1 MTDAFN
7 MANLPSQDLA
17 PTARR
22 VVQNVERVIVGKG
35 EVVELMLVALL
46 CEGHV
51 LIEDVPGIGKTMLAR
66 SIARSL
72 DCTFR
77 RVQCT
82 PDLLPADI
90 TGTYVYNQRTS
101 DFEFRAGPIFT
112 QVLLADEIN
121 RATPRTQSALLEA
134 MEERQVTAEGDTR
147 PLPRPFVV
155 LATQNPIELE
165 GTFPLPEAQ
174 LDRFLL
180 RVRMGYPSEEDDR
193 TILDRFAEGSPLDDL
208 PAVLSADELMRL
220 QQECRHVRVEDS
232 VREYIIALV
241 HATREHA
248 QVELGASPRAMLGLF
263 RSVQALAAVRGL
275 DYVLP
280 DHVKYM
286 TSYVLE
292 HRILLRTQS
301 HLRGLATSEVLRE
314 VLESVP
320 APVESLGMQAVGRGV
335 RVGTDETAA
344 PEEGAPATG
353 GPTC

>member
-1 MTDAFN
+1 MHKYTPPRHPLTPAT
-7 MANLPSQDLA
+7 L
-17 PTARR
+17 R
-22 VVQNVERVIVGKG
+22 VLQNVERVIVGKG
-35 EVVELMLVALL
+35 DVVELMLVALL

-77 RVQCT
+77 RIQCT

-101 DFEFRAGPIFT
+101 DFEFRPGPIFT

-180 RVRMGYPSEEDDR
+180 RVSMGYPSVEDDR
-193 TILDRFAEGSPLDDL
+193 VILDRFAEGSPLDEL
-208 PAVLSADELMRL
+208 PAVVDAADLLRL
-220 QQECRHVRVEDS
+220 QQECRLVHVEDS

-241 HATREHA
+241 RATREHP
-248 QVELGASPRAMLGLF
+248 QVELGGSPRAMLALF
-263 RSVQALAAVRGL
+263 RSSQALAAVRGL

-280 DHVKYM
+280 DHVKYLAPH
-286 TSYVLE
+286 VLE
-292 HRILLRTQS
+292 HRLLLRTQS

-314 VLESVP
+314 VLDSVP
-320 APVESLGMQAVGRGV
+320 APVEP
-335 RVGTDETAA
+335 VGTAERSRVEEVA
-344 PEEGAPATG
+344 PNGSDAG
-353 GPTC
+353 

>member
-1 MTDAFN
+1 MTTPPPQSFT
-7 MANLPSQDLA
+7 

-22 VVQNVERVIVGKG
+22 VVENVERVIVGKG

-90 TGTYVYNQRTS
+90 TGTYIYNQRTS
-101 DFEFRAGPIFT
+101 DFEFRPGPIFT

-180 RVRMGYPSEEDDR
+180 RVSMGYPTEEDDR
-193 TILDRFAEGSPLDDL
+193 LILDRFAEASPLDEL
-208 PAVLSADELMRL
+208 PAVFETAELLKL
-220 QQECRHVRVEDS
+220 QQECRRVHVEDS
-232 VREYIIALV
+232 VRDYIIALV
-241 HATREHA
+241 HATRDHA
-248 QVELGASPRAMLGLF
+248 QVELGGSPRAMLALF
-263 RSVQALAAVRGL
+263 RASQALAYVRGSS
-275 DYVLP
+275 YVLP
-280 DHVKYM
+280 DYVKYLAPH
-286 TSYVLE
+286 VLE

-301 HLRGLATSEVLRE
+301 HLRGLATAEVLRE
-314 VLESVP
+314 VLDSVP
-320 APVESLGMQAVGRGV
+320 APVESSASASNHPSGM
-335 RVGTDETAA
+335 
-344 PEEGAPATG
+344 EEGVPSG
-353 GPTC
+353 SNSPC

>member
-1 MTDAFN
+1 MTNQSVKSFN
-7 MANLPSQDLA
+7 

-35 EVVELMLVALL
+35 DVVELMLVALL

-66 SIARSL
+66 SISRSL

-90 TGTYVYNQRTS
+90 TGTYIYNQRTS
-101 DFEFRAGPIFT
+101 DFEFRPGPIFT

-147 PLPRPFVV
+147 ALPRPFVV

-174 LDRFLL
+174 LDRFLM
-180 RVRMGYPSEEDDR
+180 RVSMGYPTEEDDR
-193 TILDRFAEGSPLDDL
+193 LILDRFAQGSPLDEL
-208 PAVLSADELMRL
+208 PAVLHTDDLLKL
-220 QQECRHVRVEDS
+220 QQECRRVRVEDS
-232 VREYIIALV
+232 IREYIIALV
-241 HATREHA
+241 HATRTHS
-248 QVELGASPRAMLGLF
+248 QVELGGSPRAMLALF
-263 RSVQALAAVRGL
+263 RSAQALASVRGL
-275 DYVLP
+275 GYVLP
-280 DHVKYM
+280 DHVKYLAP
-286 TSYVLE
+286 YVLE

-301 HLRGLATSEVLRE
+301 HLRGLATSEVMRE
-314 VLESVP
+314 VLDSVP
-320 APVESLGMQAVGRGV
+320 VPAEPVDADIVRGPATTEGIAEEGV
-335 RVGTDETAA
+335 TGEGVTGEGATGTDG
-344 PEEGAPATG
+344 PE
-353 GPTC
+353 C